1 MMAENGRKLFNI
13 LNQYSY
19 SEVKAGSTRLKKV
32 MAVKSKNRQATQKE
46 IEKKLSDVGLFFMR
60 EKTRFSSQAATIIDY
75 SELTKVKG
83 SQVILVFKPES
94 GGMTETTLN
103 STITEL
109 VPALAFMNSYF
120 TEDVNDLYYYIKNL
134 DNSKQTV
141 YVNDRDMKA
150 GQEFID
156 DMPKSSKFEIKM
168 KNAIGVQKFLIDEHK
183 KRPIKQVF
191 FAYRAKPKFNNKEI
205 SAKHKG
211 DIFLLYENGN
221 MLGVSLKAGDEK
233 SAEPK
238 LNTYVNKIFE
248 TLDPNKVDVLRNEL
262 YNKIYK
268 SFSTD
273 KSQYDTGAERRNTKK
288 KLSNL
293 ESNNLSKYEELYDKS
308 LGIIRKTLVDVLTEN
323 VKKTVAYFNEAIVGK
338 DVDVPLIVV
347 KAFNDSYK
355 ILTDDDEVE
364 VFLPRTKKIE
374 SKISKTS
381 KQNFTIEL
389 IENTRSKM
397 GLEFAVRSNKVGDD
411 HKLGQFFN
419 LAVKFNGVSK

>member
-1 MMAENGRKLFNI
+1 MMAQNGRKLFNV

-19 SEVKAGSTRLKKV
+19 SEDKAKSTRLKKV
-32 MAVKSKNRQATQKE
+32 MIVKSKNRLATQKE
-46 IEKKLSDVGLFFMR
+46 IEKKLSDVGLLFMR
-60 EKTRFSSQAATIIDY
+60 EKTRFSSQPATIIDY

-83 SQVILVFKPES
+83 SQVILVFKSQS
-94 GGMTETTLN
+94 GGMQETTLN

-109 VPALAFMNSYF
+109 VPALAFMNNFS
-120 TEDVNDLYYYIKNL
+120 TTKVEELYDFLKNL
-134 DNSKQTV
+134 DHSKQTV
-141 YVNDRDMKA
+141 YLNDRDEKA
-150 GQEFID
+150 GIEFID
-156 DMPKSSKFEIKM
+156 AMPTSSKFEIKM
-168 KNAIGVQKFLIDEHK
+168 KNAMGVQKYLIDEHK
-183 KRPIKQVF
+183 KRPIKEVF
-191 FAYRAKPKFNNKEI
+191 WGYRAKPKYKNKQV
-205 SAKHKG
+205 SSKHKG
-211 DIFLLYENGN
+211 DIFLLYEDGN
-221 MLGVSLKAGDEK
+221 MLGVSLKAGEEK

-248 TLDPNKVDVLRNEL
+248 TLDPNKVEVLRNEL

-273 KSQYDTGAERRNTKK
+273 KSQYDIGAERRNTKK
-288 KLSNL
+288 KLSDFESRNL
-293 ESNNLSKYEELYDKS
+293 KKYEELYDKG
-308 LGIIRKTLVDVLTEN
+308 LNIIRKTLVDVLTEN

-338 DVDVPLIVV
+338 DENVPLILV
-347 KAFNDSYK
+347 KAFNDTYK
-355 ILTDDDEVE
+355 IDTSDDDVE